1 MSGKLHAQWLEQGRE
16 DADAGED
23 TPHAQYRALTDQAAC
38 QYVVFANRVTVAA
51 AAKGQWRA
59 VQAQARY
66 AHPDKGMSDKYK
78 PPAENKTD
86 GGAALAVDMLKQV
99 QARKGAA

>member
-1 MSGKLHAQWLEQGRE
+1 
-16 DADAGED
+16 
-23 TPHAQYRALTDQAAC
+23 
-38 QYVVFANRVTVAA
+38 
-51 AAKGQWRA
+51 
-59 VQAQARY
+59 
-66 AHPDKGMSDKYK
+66 MSDKYK